1 MSLHQVDQLG
11 ARAHVQHRRVRPR
24 DRRLRARHP
33 RQRERLGFVRTQ
45 RLVHDRAVVGLA
57 SLQLHRVVA
66 ADIDFL
72 LEGHEV
78 APLAVEH
85 VALALDPLDEQV
97 HHVRH
102 RVRERPG
109 HVVVVAERDP
119 ERARQRRAPAEPVA
133 QAERHLVGDAGH
145 RRRQVRVPCNQRA
158 LCGRARRRHG
168 PVVRARC
175 LDRHPQEPADR
186 VHSLGQL
193 GAGTG
198 GDPRRQD
205 ERIIRRVAGIELRRQ
220 LRADLA
226 RQVRAKELA
235 LPIGREPERE
245 ELLHCQ
251 GIGGGPRPELEPQ
264 QLQLQRGRRGGLRRG
279 VDPGGHRLEVG
290 SQLLIDLRRLAEPRA
305 AQAERSHEPVRRKPG
320 WSRDLGEPAVRDA
333 SIEVQ
338 LPEPVLALAEAL
350 REPQVVPGLGRDV
363 GHPPTVAADLD
374 HPVEAREPDRA
385 LGARAGAP
393 QELPPEPG
401 GRRRGQTPEQG
412 RRDSGLADE
421 PVHGSSCDAARR
433 PSASSFSR

>member
-33 RQRERLGFVRTQ
+33 RQRERLGFVRPQ

-66 ADIDFL
+66 ADIDLL

-205 ERIIRRVAGIELRRQ
+205 ERIVRRVARD
-220 LRADLA
+220 RASPPA
-226 RQVRAKELA
+226 PGRPRA
-235 LPIGREPERE
+235 P
-245 ELLHCQ
+245 
-251 GIGGGPRPELEPQ
+251 GPRE
-264 QLQLQRGRRGGLRRG
+264 
-279 VDPGGHRLEVG
+279 
-290 SQLLIDLRRLAEPRA
+290 
-305 AQAERSHEPVRRKPG
+305 
-320 WSRDLGEPAVRDA
+320 
-333 SIEVQ
+333 
-338 LPEPVLALAEAL
+338 
-350 REPQVVPGLGRDV
+350 
-363 GHPPTVAADLD
+363 
-374 HPVEAREPDRA
+374 
-385 LGARAGAP
+385 GARAPNWSRARTRGASALPGNRRRSTAGTRAAAAAAPEGAP
-393 QELPPEPG
+393 GRPPP
-401 GRRRGQTPEQG
+401 RR
-412 RRDSGLADE
+412 
-421 PVHGSSCDAARR
+421 
-433 PSASSFSR
+433 